1 MCQGKPLV
9 SIVIPAY
16 NAERYIEGCIQSIL
30 NQSFALFE
38 IIIVDDGSLDS
49 TSELCDELSKRDCRV
64 IAFHKVNGGAT
75 SARRFGVEKAR
86 GEWIMFVDAD
96 DTMPSGAL
104 NDLLD
109 HNDGKS
115 DIIAGTILYKT
126 RNRVIKTVSDS
137 SIIDPQ
143 VYIRLL
149 LSRQTY
155 FGPCSKLIK
164 RSLFDGLKWNDDPQL
179 FQNEDLLMLVLLSV
193 KCTQHISISNDYVHY
208 ICEDKAGSMST
219 RHMSYEGWKM
229 LFCELRE
236 TIRGVADTTS
246 ELFASYV
253 NYTIWNIYDC
263 LLTQAINIPQDQF
276 LKKLIEDS
284 KNVIVE
290 EKNVKV
296 LALLSKPTR
305 RVIFCKYRWIRMSA
319 KRILGHIIKLDKCF

>member
-1 MCQGKPLV
+1 MESRPNI
-9 SIVIPAY
+9 SIIIPAY
-16 NAERYIEGCIQSIL
+16 NAEKYVAECVDSVLAQSYS
-30 NQSFALFE
+30 NFE
-38 IIIVDDGSLDS
+38 LIIVDDGSLDNTPNLIDS
-49 TSELCDELSKRDCRV
+49 MSSKDKRIKV
-64 IAFHKVNGGAT
+64 YHKDNGGAS
-75 SARRFGVEKAR
+75 SARRFGVERAN
-86 GEWIMFVDAD
+86 GQWILFVDAD
-96 DTMPSGAL
+96 DIMPSGAIK
-104 NDLLD
+104 DLLD
-109 HNDGKS
+109 HDDGES

-126 RNRVIKTVSDS
+126 KNKVIKTVINS
-137 SIIDPQ
+137 SIILP
-143 VYIRLL
+143 VEYIRLL

-164 RSLFDGLKWNDDPQL
+164 RNLFDGLKWYENPMV

-193 KCTQHISISNDYVHY
+193 KCTQHISISNDFVHY

-229 LFCELRE
+229 LFGELRE
-236 TIRGVADTTS
+236 TITGIADTTS

-296 LALLSKPTR
+296 LSLLSKPACR
-305 RVIFCKYRWIRMSA
+305 EIFCKYRWIRMSA
-319 KRILGHIIKLDKCF
+319 KRILDYIIK

>member
-1 MCQGKPLV
+1 MTQNNKIPVV
-9 SIVIPAY
+9 SIVVPVY
-16 NAERYIEGCIQSIL
+16 NAAAYLRDCVASIL
-30 NQSFALFE
+30 CQSFSNFE
-38 IIIVDDGSLDS
+38 LLLINDGSSDKS
-49 TSELCDELSKRDCRV
+49 GIICDELSKSDSRIKV
-64 IAFHKVNGGAT
+64 FHKENGGAT
-75 SARRFGVEKAR
+75 SARKFGVDNAK
-86 GEWIMFVDAD
+86 GKWIMFVDSD

-104 NDLLD
+104 KDLLD

-137 SIIDPQ
+137 SIIDPKD
-143 VYIRLL
+143 YIRLL

-164 RSLFDGLKWNDDPQL
+164 RSLFDGLKWYENPMV

-193 KCTQHISISNDYVHY
+193 KCTQHISISNDFVHY

-236 TIRGVADTTS
+236 TITGIVDTTS

-253 NYTIWNIYDC
+253 NYTIWNIFDC
-263 LLTQAINIPQDQF
+263 LLTQAINIPQDNF

-284 KNVIVE
+284 KKVTLAD
-290 EKNVKV
+290 KNVKV
-296 LALLSKPTR
+296 LSLLSKPELR
-305 RVIFCKYRWIRMSA
+305 ALFCMYRWIRMSA
-319 KRILGHIIKLDKCF
+319 KHILGHIIK